1 MVGVSC
7 VGKSKI
13 GKLLAYKIKHIFF
26 DFDKEIEKYFNSTI
40 SFIQKQCFS
49 DREYR
54 EKTSVILEN
63 ILKNN
68 SNCVVAM
75 CPSGLKDYYYHIIK
89 KYNPIVVC
97 ISDTAGNI
105 LKRLNFYDEHSRFL
119 NITLSEREKKLYLRE
134 IKKDI
139 TYYKKINKKA
149 NYHVNIDG
157 LHIASSANKII
168 EILKSKN

>member
-1 MVGVSC
+1 MSAL
-7 VGKSKI
+7 I
-13 GKLLAYKIKHIFF
+13 GFKVDIP
-26 DFDKEIEKYFNSTI
+26 
-40 SFIQKQCFS
+40 
-49 DREYR
+49 
-54 EKTSVILEN
+54 ILEN

-97 ISDTAGNI
+97 ISDTAENI

-139 TYYKKINKKA
+139 TYYKNPLINDL
-149 NYHVNIDG
+149 V
-157 LHIASSANKII
+157 SCNKILSATSI
-168 EILKSKN
+168 ALSRSTSFLFPILSISAFASKKNSEEVE